1 MQQAT
6 NESDLE
12 KTTSFL
18 KKRKNELEERLASFN
33 NEEALNTDLICQQAI
48 ASWRA
53 ELEVIIEVLE
63 KFSNNDIDKNHYPV
77 YGVTDLRLLTEIKM
91 QTVYRPPNIE
101 ELLK

>member
-1 MQQAT
+1 MQQAN

-33 NEEALNTDLICQQAI
+33 NEEALNTDLFVQKAL
-48 ASWRA
+48 ASWTA
-53 ELEVIIEVLE
+53 ELEIITEVLD
-63 KFSNNDIDKNHYPV
+63 KFSNGNMGKNHYPV

-91 QTVYRPPNIE
+91 QTVYIPLNIK

>member
-18 KKRKNELEERLASFN
+18 KKRKKELEERLASFN
-33 NEEALNTDLICQQAI
+33 NEEALNTDLICQQAV
-48 ASWRA
+48 ASWTT
-53 ELEVIIEVLE
+53 ELEVIEDLE
-63 KFSNNDIDKNHYPV
+63 KLSNSNVSKKHHPI

-91 QTVYRPPNIE
+91 QTVYRPLNIE